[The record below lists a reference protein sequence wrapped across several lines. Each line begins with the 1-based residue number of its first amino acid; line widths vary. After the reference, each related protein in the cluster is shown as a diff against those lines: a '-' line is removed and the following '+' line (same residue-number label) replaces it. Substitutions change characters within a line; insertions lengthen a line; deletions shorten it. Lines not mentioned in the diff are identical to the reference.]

1 VKCLLALILGLGV
14 ASSTWALSLQELQV
28 LIDTTPIG
36 HTITVP
42 PGDYQGNLTVR
53 RPCDLQFQTGARLIH
68 VPGSAGPTLRIQ
80 SSDVAIK
87 GLTVEGTGEGYRS
100 DHTAILV
107 TGSRITLSRIT
118 IQDAWSGIWLDACS
132 EVSINQLEVT
142 GLPQF
147 AFWERGEGLRITNGS
162 LIRVSD
168 FHIRSTA
175 DGIYSERSTRLEI
188 RDGLVQDARYGV
200 HGMFSALGTVSGLRT
215 SLTVVGVMLMESSQ
229 WVIGNSSLTNGYRTG
244 SAGVREIRTRE
255 VSVEGNEIAR
265 QASGI
270 ELIDVR
276 AGTFLNNRITENGT
290 AWTWGRDNTGTTIQ
304 NNVHR
309 GNLLDFAGDEP
320 SERVLMGPDS
330 SQHGAMQPAPS
341 RTPAEKITVEATELH
356 VRPKFD
362 HNEWDGWSGTDLD
375 QDGIGDTPYRFDIKS
390 AVRAATRPWS
400 GIFLGSPWSQ
410 WSQGIPGGE
419 VIDEHPK
426 ARPER

>member
-1 VKCLLALILGLGV
+1 
-14 ASSTWALSLQELQV
+14 
-28 LIDTTPIG
+28 
-36 HTITVP
+36 
-42 PGDYQGNLTVR
+42 
-53 RPCDLQFQTGARLIH
+53 
-68 VPGSAGPTLRIQ
+68 
-80 SSDVAIK
+80 
-87 GLTVEGTGEGYRS
+87 
-100 DHTAILV
+100 
-107 TGSRITLSRIT
+107 
-118 IQDAWSGIWLDACS
+118 
-132 EVSINQLEVT
+132 
-142 GLPQF
+142 
-147 AFWERGEGLRITNGS
+147 
-162 LIRVSD
+162 
-168 FHIRSTA
+168 
-175 DGIYSERSTRLEI
+175 
-188 RDGLVQDARYGV
+188 
-200 HGMFSALGTVSGLRT
+200 MFSALGTVSGLRT

-255 VSVEGNEIAR
+255 VTVEGNEIAR

-276 AGTFLNNRITENGT
+276 AGKFRNNRITENGT

-320 SERVLMGPDS
+320 SEQVLMGPDS
-330 SQHGAMQPAPS
+330 SHHGAMQPPPS
-341 RTPAEKITVEATELH
+341 TIPAEKITVEATELH
-356 VRPKFD
+356 IRPQFD

-390 AVRAATRPWS
+390 AVRSATRPWA

-419 VIDEHPK
+419 VIDEHPR